1 MTAANRRSPSTSPTI
16 APESRPPDSGRS
28 TDFGLLTAGEGIT
41 GGWGGLVG
49 SVTSVVVVI
58 PILSPLAVS
67 SMVFFT
73 KVIIGVSTMSVVLLI
88 DILLVSVMTEGETEV
103 TRGSVGELV
112 WTTLD
117 DG

>member
-1 MTAANRRSPSTSPTI
+1 M
-16 APESRPPDSGRS
+16 
-28 TDFGLLTAGEGIT
+28 
-41 GGWGGLVG
+41 
-49 SVTSVVVVI
+49 VVVI
-58 PILSPLAVS
+58 AMLSPSAVS

-88 DILLVSVMTEGETEV
+88 DILLVSILTEGETEV
-103 TRGSVGELV
+103 TLESVGALV